1 MIPKEIALQLAQLK
15 EKVKTYSSIQ
25 RSLDVAERR
34 DEVDE
39 IKEAVENVNS
49 EIVDIAKKT
58 DNILMDG
65 LISKFEIENWFED
78 LKDKSDF
85 PEPNPREIYEEEQR
99 EIERKI
105 AEKLAKQKEEGIE
118 RHRKIAEKLA
128 KQKEE
133 GIERHRKIAEEEARQ
148 KQEEIERQQQIEE
161 ERAKK
166 ELEKQH
172 QERICA
178 KRIEE
183 FKNLCYDVPDDTIK
197 LRQLIDED
205 PGLIRMDDFDC
216 LQTCI
221 ERQRSIKVICL
232 LLDSGARVTH
242 KNINYCYKNYT
253 KISNFNKLI
262 KVLKAAENI
271 EIEVSDSIRKSR
283 NKLWAKHIAYFFAI
297 IAGACLFVLFIIYI
311 KEILDFLL
319 VLLIFIIALWLFV
332 VVNTSPRRRR

>member
-99 EIERKI
+99 EIE
-105 AEKLAKQKEEGIE
+105 
-118 RHRKIAEKLA
+118 RKIAEKLA